1 MSNSPELITDVT
13 TLAQW
18 VQSQTDNDLT
28 VGLVPTM
35 GALHAG
41 HLSLVKIAAQQSDSI
56 LVTIFVNPTQF
67 APDEDLQ
74 QYPRDL
80 EGDLRLL
87 QSVAKVTV
95 FAPTVTELYPAA
107 HPATAGSEFNELDD
121 VATRW
126 EGEQRPG
133 HFFGVATIVH
143 KLFTLTKPPI
153 AFFGRKDYQQLRV
166 IEQLAKQFSK
176 QHQYNIKIVGCPI
189 VREADGLAM
198 SSRNAYL
205 TAAQRTQATAI
216 YRGLKIAVSMANSTA
231 ASATELQEV
240 VKKQLGTAE
249 INQIDYVAV
258 VHPKSLEPLAL
269 LDRAEQIKQLKLGA
283 IILVAVSVGNT
294 RLIDNIYIPP
304 INS

>member
-41 HLSLVKIAAQQSDSI
+41 HLSLVKIAAQQSDSV

-67 APDEDLQ
+67 APNEDLQ

-80 EGDLRLL
+80 EGDLRRL

-95 FAPTVTELYPAA
+95 FAPTVTDLYPVE
-107 HPATAGSEFNELDD
+107 HPATASIEANELDD
-121 VATRW
+121 VAIRW
-126 EGEQRPG
+126 EGERRPG
-133 HFFGVATIVH
+133 HFLGVATIVH
-143 KLFTLTKPPI
+143 KLFTLTKPRI
-153 AFFGRKDYQQLRV
+153 AFFGRKDYQQLCV
-166 IEQLAKQFSK
+166 IEQLAEQFSQ

-216 YRGLKIAVSMANSTA
+216 YEGLQIACSMANNTA
-231 ASATELQEV
+231 SSATELQEV

-249 INQIDYVAV
+249 ISRIDYVAV

-269 LDRAEQIKQLKLGA
+269 LERAEQIKQLKLGA

>member
-1 MSNSPELITDVT
+1 MSNSPELIPDVT
-13 TLAQW
+13 TLAAW
-18 VQSQTDNDLT
+18 VQTQTANNLT

-87 QSVAKVTV
+87 RSVAKVTV
-95 FAPTVTELYPAA
+95 FAPTVTDLYPAE
-107 HPATAGSEFNELDD
+107 HPATASSESNEVDD

-126 EGEQRPG
+126 EGERRPG
-133 HFFGVATIVH
+133 HFSGVATIVH

-166 IEQLAKQFSK
+166 IEQLAEQFSQ
-176 QHQYNIKIVGCPI
+176 QHQHHIKIIGCPI
-189 VREADGLAM
+189 VREEDGLAM

-216 YRGLKIAVSMANSTA
+216 YRGLQIARSMANSTA
-231 ASATELQEV
+231 STATELQEV
-240 VKKQLGTAE
+240 VKKQLGTAR

-269 LDRAEQIKQLKLGA
+269 LDHAEQIKQLKLGA

>member
-1 MSNSPELITDVT
+1 MSNSPELITDLT
-13 TLAQW
+13 QLAQW
-18 VQSQTDNDLT
+18 VQSQSDDGLS

-41 HLSLVKIAAQQSDSI
+41 HFSLVKAAAQQSDAV

-67 APDEDLQ
+67 AQDEDLQ

-80 EGDLRLL
+80 EGDLQLL

-95 FAPTVTELYPAA
+95 FAPSVTDIYPSEKSAA
-107 HPATAGSEFNELDD
+107 TNIKSNELDA

-133 HFFGVATIVH
+133 HFLGVTTIVH
-143 KLFTLTKPPI
+143 KLFTLTKPQI

-166 IEQLAKQFSK
+166 IEQLTEE
-176 QHQYNIKIVGCPI
+176 HHHNINIVGCPI
-189 VREADGLAM
+189 VREEDGLAM

-205 TAAQRTQATAI
+205 TAAQRTQATAV
-216 YRGLKIAVSMANSTA
+216 YKGLQTACSMANNMEMA
-231 ASATELQEV
+231 AAELQEV
-240 VKKQLGTAE
+240 VRKQLGNAE
-249 INQIDYVAV
+249 INRIDYVAV
-258 VHPKSLEPLAL
+258 VHPKSLEPLVL
-269 LDRAEQIKQLKLGA
+269 LDRTEQIKQIKLGA
-283 IILVAVSVGNT
+283 IILVAVFVGNT

-304 INS
+304 INP

>member
-1 MSNSPELITDVT
+1 MSNSPELITDLT
-13 TLAQW
+13 QLAQW
-18 VQSQTDNDLT
+18 VQTQSDDGLS

-41 HLSLVKIAAQQSDSI
+41 HLSLVKSAAQQSDVV

-67 APDEDLQ
+67 AADEDLQ

-80 EGDLRLL
+80 EGDLQRL

-95 FAPTVTELYPAA
+95 FAPSVTDIYPSGKS
-107 HPATAGSEFNELDD
+107 PATNIESNELDD

-133 HFFGVATIVH
+133 HFLGVTTIVH
-143 KLFTLTKPPI
+143 KLFTLTKPQI

-166 IEQLAKQFSK
+166 IEQLTEKH
-176 QHQYNIKIVGCPI
+176 QHNIKIVGCPI
-189 VREADGLAM
+189 VREEDGLAM

-216 YRGLKIAVSMANSTA
+216 YKGLQTACSMANNMEM
-231 ASATELQEV
+231 SATELQEV
-240 VKKQLGTAE
+240 VQKQLGNAE

-258 VHPKSLEPLAL
+258 VHPKSLEPLVL
-269 LDRAEQIKQLKLGA
+269 LDRTEQIKQLQLGA
-283 IILVAVSVGNT
+283 IILVAVFVGNT
-294 RLIDNIYIPP
+294 RLIDNIDIPP
-304 INS
+304 FNP

>member
-41 HLSLVKIAAQQSDSI
+41 HLSLVKIAAQQSDSV

-67 APDEDLQ
+67 APNEDLQ

-80 EGDLRLL
+80 EGDLRRL

-95 FAPTVTELYPAA
+95 FAPTVTDLYPVE
-107 HPATAGSEFNELDD
+107 HPATASIEANELDD
-121 VATRW
+121 VAIRW
-126 EGEQRPG
+126 EGERRPG
-133 HFFGVATIVH
+133 HFLGVTTIVH
-143 KLFTLTKPPI
+143 KLFTITKAQV

-166 IEQLAKQFSK
+166 IERIAEK
-176 QHQYNIKIVGCPI
+176 HHHNIKIVGCPI
-189 VREADGLAM
+189 VREEDGLAM

-205 TAAQRTQATAI
+205 TATQRSQATAI
-216 YRGLKIAVSMANSTA
+216 YKGLQAACSMANSNDMA
-231 ASATELQEV
+231 AAELQEV
-240 VKKQLGTAE
+240 VIKQLGTAE
-249 INQIDYVAV
+249 INRIDYVAV
-258 VHPKSLEPLAL
+258 VHPKSLEPLEL
-269 LDRAEQIKQLKLGA
+269 LDRTEQIKQLKLGA
-283 IILVAVSVGNT
+283 IILVAVFVGNT

-304 INS
+304 INP

>member
-1 MSNSPELITDVT
+1 MSNSPELITDLT
-13 TLAQW
+13 QLAQW
-18 VQSQTDNDLT
+18 VQAQSDDGLS

-41 HLSLVKIAAQQSDSI
+41 HLSLVKSAAQQSDAV

-67 APDEDLQ
+67 AADDDLQ

-80 EGDLRLL
+80 EGDLQLL

-95 FAPTVTELYPAA
+95 FAPTVADIYPAGN
-107 HPATAGSEFNELDD
+107 ATAANIESNELDD

-126 EGEQRPG
+126 EGERRPG
-133 HFFGVATIVH
+133 HFLGVTTIVH
-143 KLFTLTKPPI
+143 KLFTLTKPQM

-166 IEQLAKQFSK
+166 IEQLNAEH
-176 QHQYNIKIVGCPI
+176 QHNIKIVGCPI
-189 VREADGLAM
+189 VREEDGLAM

-216 YRGLKIAVSMANSTA
+216 YKGLQTACNMANSIEMA
-231 ASATELQEV
+231 AAELQEV
-240 VKKQLGTAE
+240 VRKQLGNAE
-249 INQIDYVAV
+249 INRIDYVAV
-258 VHPKSLEPLAL
+258 VHPKSLEPLVL
-269 LDRAEQIKQLKLGA
+269 LDRTEQIKQLQLGA
-283 IILVAVSVGNT
+283 IILVAVFVGNT